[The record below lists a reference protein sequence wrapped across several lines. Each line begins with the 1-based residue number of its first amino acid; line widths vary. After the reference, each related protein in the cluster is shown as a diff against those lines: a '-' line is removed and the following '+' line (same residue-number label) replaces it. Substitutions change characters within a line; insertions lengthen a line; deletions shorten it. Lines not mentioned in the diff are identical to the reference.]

1 MPSHLNKVSTHD
13 LQVGMFVAQLDRPW
27 TETPFLFQ
35 GFYIHHSDEIEE
47 LKRYC
52 KHVFVDP
59 DRSEQP
65 PQAEQESRTIT
76 RVTNLRK
83 PADVASEEGRK
94 RPSYEV
100 EVPVEEEMPAAK
112 SIYKETVK
120 AAKAIIDRL
129 QQSGELDMELAEQ
142 VVAPVMDSV
151 LRNPNA
157 MTWLARIKLIDA
169 YSYQHS
175 VNSCVWGL
183 AFGRHLGLD
192 KQSIYEIG
200 LGCMLFD
207 VGKTQLSPMLLAK
220 TGALTDAEMRVMR
233 THVEHGVAIL
243 RNTSG
248 VTERMLNMVRS
259 HHERFD
265 GSGYPDGLKGN
276 EIPTFAKI
284 AGMVDCYDALVS
296 HRPYAAQLSSYD
308 AVREIY
314 QWRGNL
320 FQPEVVEQFMQVV
333 GVFPTGSLV
342 ELNTGAVGVVISQN
356 ESRRLRPRL
365 MLILDEKKN
374 RLSRFETVDL
384 LHDNVWSDTEKFW
397 IDKHVDPAV
406 YGIDPQTLYL

>member
-1 MPSHLNKVSTHD
+1 MSSNLTKVSTQD

-59 DRSEQP
+59 ARSEQSP
-65 PQAEQESRTIT
+65 EPDQESRTIT

-83 PADVASEEGRK
+83 PAEVASDAGRK
-94 RPSYEV
+94 RASYEV
-100 EVPVEEEMPAAK
+100 EVPVEEELPAAK
-112 SIYKETVK
+112 PIYKETLK
-120 AAKAIIDRL
+120 AAKTIIDRL
-129 QQSGELDMELAEQ
+129 RQSGELDMELAEQ
-142 VVAPVMDSV
+142 TVAPVMDSV

-157 MTWLARIKLIDA
+157 MTWLARMKLIDS
-169 YSYQHS
+169 YIYQHS

-220 TGALTDAEMRVMR
+220 SGTLTDAEMRVMR

-243 RNTSG
+243 RNTAG
-248 VTERMLNMVRS
+248 VTERMVKMVHS

-265 GSGYPDGLKGN
+265 GSGYPDGFKGN

-296 HRPYAAQLSSYD
+296 PRPYAVQLSSYD

-314 QWRGNL
+314 KWRGNL

-333 GVFPTGSLV
+333 GAFPTGSVV

-365 MLILDEKKN
+365 MLILDEKKQ

-384 LHDNVWSDTEKFW
+384 LHDNVWSNTEKFW

>member
-1 MPSHLNKVSTHD
+1 MSSNLSKVSTSD
-13 LQVGMFVAQLDRPW
+13 LQIGMFVAQLDRPW

-59 DRSEQP
+59 ARSEQSP
-65 PQAEQESRTIT
+65 EPDQESRTIT

-83 PADVASEEGRK
+83 PAEVASDAGRK
-94 RPSYEV
+94 RASYEV
-100 EVPVEEEMPAAK
+100 EVPVEEELPAAK
-112 SIYKETVK
+112 PIYKETLK
-120 AAKAIIDRL
+120 AAKTIIDRL
-129 QQSGELDMELAEQ
+129 RQSGELDMELAEQ
-142 VVAPVMDSV
+142 TVAPVMDSV

-157 MTWLARIKLIDA
+157 MTWLARMKLIDS
-169 YSYQHS
+169 YIYQHS

-220 TGALTDAEMRVMR
+220 SGTLTDAEMRVMR

-243 RNTSG
+243 RNTAG
-248 VTERMLNMVRS
+248 VTERMVKMVHS

-296 HRPYAAQLSSYD
+296 PRPYAVQLSSYD

-314 QWRGNL
+314 KWRGNL

-333 GVFPTGSLV
+333 GAFPTGSVV

-365 MLILDEKKN
+365 MLILDEKKQ
-374 RLSRFETVDL
+374 RLSRFETIDL
-384 LHDNVWSDTEKFW
+384 LHDNVWSNTEKFW

>member
-1 MPSHLNKVSTHD
+1 MSSNLHKVSTRD
-13 LQVGMFVAQLDRPW
+13 LHVGMFVAQLDRPW

-35 GFYIHHSDEIEE
+35 GFYIHHTDEIEE
-47 LKRYC
+47 LRRYC
-52 KHVFVDP
+52 EYVFVDP
-59 DRSEQP
+59 DRSAQSPQP
-65 PQAEQESRTIT
+65 EEESRTIT

-83 PADVASEEGRK
+83 PSEVASDARRK

-112 SIYKETVK
+112 PIYKETVK
-120 AAKAIIDRL
+120 ATKAIIDRL

-151 LRNPNA
+151 LRNPDA
-157 MTWLARIKLIDA
+157 MTWLARMKSLDSYI
-169 YSYQHS
+169 YQHS

-220 TGALTDAEMRVMR
+220 TGALTDAEIRVMR
-233 THVEHGVAIL
+233 THVEHGVGIL
-243 RNTSG
+243 RNTPG

-296 HRPYAAQLSSYD
+296 HRPYAVQLSSYD

-314 QWRGNL
+314 KWRGNL

-333 GVFPTGSLV
+333 GAFPTGSLV
-342 ELNTGAVGVVISQN
+342 ELNTGVVGVVISQN

-365 MLILDEKKN
+365 MLILDEQKQ
-374 RLSRFETVDL
+374 RLSRFETIDL
-384 LHDNVWSDTEKFW
+384 LHDNAWSNTDKFW
-397 IDKHVDPAV
+397 IDKHVDPAI

>member
-1 MPSHLNKVSTHD
+1 MSSNLTKVSASE
-13 LQVGMFVAQLDRPW
+13 LQIGMFVAQLDRPW

-35 GFYIHHSDEIEE
+35 GFYIHHADEIEE

-52 KHVFVDP
+52 AHVFVDP
-59 DRSEQP
+59 ERSERSPQP
-65 PQAEQESRTIT
+65 EDDSRTIR

-83 PADVASEEGRK
+83 PSEVASDDGRK

-100 EVPVEEEMPAAK
+100 EVPIEEEMPAAK

-142 VVAPVMDSV
+142 AVAPVMDSV

-157 MTWLARIKLIDA
+157 MTWLARMKLIDA
-169 YSYQHS
+169 YIYQHS

-243 RNTSG
+243 R
-248 VTERMLNMVRS
+248 
-259 HHERFD
+259 
-265 GSGYPDGLKGN
+265 
-276 EIPTFAKI
+276 
-284 AGMVDCYDALVS
+284 
-296 HRPYAAQLSSYD
+296 
-308 AVREIY
+308 
-314 QWRGNL
+314 
-320 FQPEVVEQFMQVV
+320 
-333 GVFPTGSLV
+333 
-342 ELNTGAVGVVISQN
+342 
-356 ESRRLRPRL
+356 
-365 MLILDEKKN
+365 
-374 RLSRFETVDL
+374 
-384 LHDNVWSDTEKFW
+384 
-397 IDKHVDPAV
+397 
-406 YGIDPQTLYL
+406 

>member
-1 MPSHLNKVSTHD
+1 MSSNLNKVSTHD
-13 LQVGMFVAQLDRPW
+13 LQIGMFVAQLDRPW

-47 LKRYC
+47 LGRYC

-59 DRSEQP
+59 DRSERSPQP
-65 PQAEQESRTIT
+65 EQESRTIT

-83 PADVASEEGRK
+83 PADVESDDGRR

-120 AAKAIIDRL
+120 AAKAIIDHL

-142 VVAPVMDSV
+142 AVAPVMDSV

-157 MTWLARIKLIDA
+157 MTWLARMKLIDA
-169 YSYQHS
+169 YIYRHS

-220 TGALTDAEMRVMR
+220 TGPLTDAEMHVMR

-248 VTERMLNMVRS
+248 VTERMLKMVGS

-296 HRPYAAQLSSYD
+296 HRPYAPQLSSYD

-365 MLILDEKKN
+365 MLILDEKKH